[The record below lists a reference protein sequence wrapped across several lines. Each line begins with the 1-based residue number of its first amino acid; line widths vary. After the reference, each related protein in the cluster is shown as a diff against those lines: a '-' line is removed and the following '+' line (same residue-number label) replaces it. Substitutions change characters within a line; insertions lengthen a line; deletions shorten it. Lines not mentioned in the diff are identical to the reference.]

1 MSKNTVY
8 IIIIVV
14 GFLAAGVIAYKY
26 IFSSGSAGISDDK
39 IALVKCNN
47 PACNAVYEMSLKKY
61 LNDTQ
66 ERMRA
71 NPLVNS
77 IPALTCEK
85 CGKDS
90 VYRAE
95 KCQNPEC
102 GITFLSG
109 IVQGDLPDRCPKC
122 KQSAT
127 EESRKKR
134 LAEREQGL

>member
-39 IALVKCNN
+39 MTWVMCNN
-47 PACNAVYEMSLKKY
+47 PACKSEYEMGLKTYFEEVQKR
-61 LNDTQ
+61 T
-66 ERMRA
+66 
-71 NPLVNS
+71 NPLMMTQTPG
-77 IPALTCEK
+77 IMCEK
-85 CGKDS
+85 CSKES